1 MFEDDY
7 LLRLIKEM
15 VRTVLKLLFHIDFKE
30 EDPVSVVFE
39 SEDAEKTLYS
49 LIHLADQGFI
59 NDAENMESLKTAL
72 LFYSHLNQ
80 LDNDFLEDHNYSRE
94 EIVSGVKDVLNRY
107 HLDSMSALF

>member
-59 NDAENMESLKTAL
+59 NDAENQLYDFTQNPKIWIVKDCTSL
-72 LFYSHLNQ
+72 LFT
-80 LDNDFLEDHNYSRE
+80 FE
-94 EIVSGVKDVLNRY
+94 
-107 HLDSMSALF
+107 SAGQ

>member
-39 SEDAEKTLYS
+39 SEDAEKNV
-49 LIHLADQGFI
+49 IFAD
-59 NDAENMESLKTAL
+59 SP
-72 LFYSHLNQ
+72 
-80 LDNDFLEDHNYSRE
+80 R
-94 EIVSGVKDVLNRY
+94 
-107 HLDSMSALF
+107 